1 MTEQKGATT
10 ILCLCRIKQFR
21 NKDIQFLTRYLIN
34 DIIITKRYKQ
44 IDQCLK
50 YSKIKWFR
58 FINSFKWV
66 WHDIFPPPPPLLRD
80 RILYPRYRSSRL
92 RPRRLFTDACI
103 GYRLNSNNQQN

>member
-21 NKDIQFLTRYLIN
+21 NKDIQFLTRYLIS

-50 YSKIKWFR
+50 YSKIKLFR
-58 FINSFKWV
+58 FIDTFKWV
-66 WHDIFPPPPPLLRD
+66 WHDIFPPPPPLLRN
-80 RILYPRYRSSRL
+80 RFLMCHRVIEEAKTLVLCRRQTSLYSC
-92 RPRRLFTDACI
+92 DVKI
-103 GYRLNSNNQQN
+103 